1 MECIRVAHVSK
12 RYGEVVVL
20 DNLSFDI
27 PCQERY
33 SLLGPNGAGKST
45 TMKILAGLAKPD
57 SGEVKIMGW
66 DPESLE
72 AKRVLGYLPEDALPY
87 RNLSVRENLEYIASL
102 RELSDGEYMVET
114 LLDRLGLRQYERVQ
128 AGKLSRG
135 NLQKLA
141 IALAIIHSPKVLL
154 LDEPLNYLDIPTQE
168 EVISLLKEM
177 NSTFLI
183 STHIMSIALRLTDN
197 VILMSHGR
205 IIWRGS
211 ISELKLLGKENEPI
225 ESVVARMMR
234 GAG

>member
-1 MECIRVAHVSK
+1 
-12 RYGEVVVL
+12 
-20 DNLSFDI
+20 
-27 PCQERY
+27 
-33 SLLGPNGAGKST
+33 
-45 TMKILAGLAKPD
+45 MKILAGLAKPD

>member
-27 PCQERY
+27 PCQARY